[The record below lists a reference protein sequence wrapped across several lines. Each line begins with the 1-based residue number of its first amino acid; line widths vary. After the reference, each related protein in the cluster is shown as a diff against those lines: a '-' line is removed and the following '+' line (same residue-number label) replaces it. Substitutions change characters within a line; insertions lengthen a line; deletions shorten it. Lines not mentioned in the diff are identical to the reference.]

1 LPVLRRLLLRQAM
14 LQLSLRL
21 RRLLQRELADRD
33 VRLLG
38 RLLSVLPA

>member
-1 LPVLRRLLLRQAM
+1 MSRLLHRLARQE
-14 LQLSLRL
+14 LDLRL
-21 RRLLQRELADRD
+21 WRLLQRELADRD